1 MTAAGP
7 RDQAGQDPRGPAR
20 EARSA
25 PARPAAVLFDCDGVL
40 ADTEALHDRLIAEEI
55 AALGWDLTPAEAARR
70 FRGLAWEAI
79 APQIEARLG
88 PGSVPADFLPGL
100 IRRVLHGLETEA
112 VPIPGAPQAVQ
123 AVVAAGI
130 PVAVASNS
138 SRAELATKL
147 RRLGLAE
154 AFRGRVFSVQDV
166 DRPKP
171 APDMYRAAAAA
182 CGADPRLCVVV
193 EDSVAGARAG
203 LAAGCRVLGLAH
215 GPETA
220 AALAAIGAE
229 VMGGMA
235 ELPLRLGLAPA
246 GGQPGDPCAA
256 APAAGGGR
264 DGHSPAEAPERN

>member
-1 MTAAGP
+1 VN
-7 RDQAGQDPRGPAR
+7 
-20 EARSA
+20 
-25 PARPAAVLFDCDGVL
+25 RPLPHAILFDCDGVL

-55 AALGWDLTPAEAARR
+55 AALGWAITAEEAARR

-88 PGSVPADFLPGL
+88 PDAVPPDFLPNL
-100 IRRVLHGLETEA
+100 IGRVLRGLEAEVEPVPFVLPA
-112 VPIPGAPQAVQ
+112 VAAIR
-123 AVVAAGI
+123 AAGI

-154 AFRGRVFSVQDV
+154 AFRGRTFSVQDV
-166 DRPKP
+166 ARPKP

-182 CGADPRLCVVV
+182 CSADPHHCVVV

-203 LAAGCRVLGLAH
+203 IAAGCRVLGFAH
-215 GPETA
+215 ATPA

-229 VMGGMA
+229 PFDDMRA
-235 ELPLRLGLAPA
+235 LPGLVGLTP
-246 GGQPGDPCAA
+246 AA
-256 APAAGGGR
+256 AG
-264 DGHSPAEAPERN
+264 

>member
-1 MTAAGP
+1 VTPASAGP
-7 RDQAGQDPRGPAR
+7 GIL
-20 EARSA
+20 
-25 PARPAAVLFDCDGVL
+25 RPAAVLFDCDGVL

-55 AALGWDLTPAEAARR
+55 ATLGWAVTPAEVARR

-88 PGSVPADFLPGL
+88 PGSVPAEFLGGL

-112 VPIPGAPQAVQ
+112 VAIPGAPAAVQ

-171 APDMYRAAAAA
+171 APDMYRAAAASCA
-182 CGADPRLCVVV
+182 ADPHRCVVV

-215 GPETA
+215 GPEAA
-220 AALAAIGAE
+220 AALASIGAE
-229 VMGGMA
+229 TFADMA
-235 ELPLRLGLAPA
+235 ELPRLLGLGPVS
-246 GGQPGDPCAA
+246 G
-256 APAAGGGR
+256 
-264 DGHSPAEAPERN
+264 